1 MDFWEWYEIN
11 CMKMNDSPALALTQ
25 NLKGPK
31 KKIDEI
37 IGYGSL
43 TSENPKKFPKW
54 RRE

>member
-11 CMKMNDSPALALTQ
+11 CKKINVSRALALTQ
-25 NLKGPK
+25 NLNGPK
-31 KKIDEI
+31 KVDEI

-43 TSENPKKFPKW
+43 KSANPKKFPKW